1 MKVFAVLLAATLT
14 IFLVPITAVATSS
27 SDAIVIVF
35 YEDGCPG
42 CIEMDELLT
51 GMLIEAPETA
61 VVRYEITEPGSFELL
76 ASLAKAYDMDIPS
89 TVPIVFVADDVVIGM
104 GRTQEFTLRN
114 AIGDCLTTETCES
127 PIARLP
133 ISQLRADLPRLA
145 LFLAVFLAIA
155 WFQMH

>member
-1 MKVFAVLLAATLT
+1 MFTAALVAVLT
-14 IFLVPITAVATSS
+14 IFLVPTATVVATPS
-27 SDAIVIVF
+27 SDPFVIVF
-35 YEDGCPG
+35 YEDGCPS
-42 CIEMDELLT
+42 CVEMEELLE

-61 VVRYEITEPGSFELL
+61 VVRYEITEPGSLELL
-76 ASLAKAYDMDIPS
+76 ASLAKAYGIDIPS
-89 TVPIVFVADDVVIGM
+89 TVPIVFVAEDVVIGM

-114 AIGDCLTTETCES
+114 AIGDCLTTDACES

-145 LFLAVFLAIA
+145 LFLAIFGAIA

>member
-1 MKVFAVLLAATLT
+1 MKVFAALLAVTLT
-14 IFLVPITAVATSS
+14 IFLVPVTATATPS
-27 SDAIVIVF
+27 SDPIVIVF
-35 YEDGCPG
+35 YEDGCPS
-42 CIEMDELLT
+42 CIEMEELLE
-51 GMLIEAPETA
+51 GMLIETPETA

-76 ASLAKAYDMDIPS
+76 ASLAKAYDIDIPS
-89 TVPIVFVADDVVIGM
+89 SVPIVFVADDVVIGM

-145 LFLAVFLAIA
+145 LFLAIFTAIA
-155 WFQMH
+155 WFQIH